1 MDINEQLTAEQV
13 DAVWDEEA
21 GSPGDQPALDATQT
35 DDATQGDVTE
45 PAAAQAA
52 AAQVQQ
58 PEDPLA
64 ALTRRLDESIAANG
78 NLANTVNSLNG
89 RVRTLQS
96 ELEKSAAAAATVAA
110 AGVEAPNAAQ
120 IAAAAKTPEKWAAV
134 KADFP
139 EWADAMEEF
148 VASSLAGIKPAQA
161 AAPAAPA
168 LSEEKVGQITQAAIQ
183 QAIQQREYGL
193 VESRHKGWRDTVKTP
208 EFQAWMKAQPENVK
222 ALAASDYAI
231 DAIQL
236 FDLYKTP
243 AQRQATDLTA
253 RRTQRLQLATT
264 TKPGQTAAVRA
275 EDALSPDEIWDQE
288 AKRLEQQ
295 RQA

>member
-35 DDATQGDVTE
+35 TEQTATAVDE
-45 PAAAQAA
+45 PAAAAAA
-52 AAQVQQ
+52 AAQAQQ
-58 PEDPLA
+58 LEDPLA
-64 ALTRRLDESIAANG
+64 VLTRRLDETIAANG
-78 NLANTVNSLNG
+78 TLANTVNSLNG

-96 ELEKSAAAAATVAA
+96 ELEKSAAAAASAVAA
-110 AGVEAPNAAQ
+110 GAEAPNAAQ

-208 EFQAWMKAQPENVK
+208 EFQAWMKVQPENVK

-264 TKPGQTAAVRA
+264 TKPGQTPVVRN
-275 EDALSPDEIWDQE
+275 EDALTPDEIWEQE
-288 AKRLEQQ
+288 ARRLEQQ

>member
-21 GSPGDQPALDATQT
+21 GSPVDQPALDSTQT
-35 DDATQGDVTE
+35 NDVTQGVVDE

-148 VASSLAGIKPAQA
+148 VTSSLAGFKPAQV
-161 AAPAAPA
+161 APAAPA
-168 LSEEKVGQITQAAIQ
+168 LSEEKVGQITQSAIQ
-183 QAIQQREYGL
+183 QAIQQREHGL

-208 EFQAWMKAQPENVK
+208 EFQAWMKVQPENVK

-288 AKRLEQQ
+288 AKRLEQ